1 MLFLRQDDFSEK
13 SEGTFFMPIL
23 QWQDILQTEGR
34 CEEDKSSLI
43 IKMTK
48 ERESRESEESMAQ
61 LQLAEQGLQNMLMQ
75 KQMFQLEL
83 VETENALEELKKTKD
98 GEVFRIVGSLM
109 LKANKQEVEQEL
121 KKKSE
126 LLELRLKAIEKQEDE
141 LKSRLIR
148 SREELVKR
156 FKSAK

>member
-1 MLFLRQDDFSEK
+1 MA
-13 SEGTFFMPIL
+13 
-23 QWQDILQTEGR
+23 
-34 CEEDKSSLI
+34 
-43 IKMTK
+43 K

-83 VETENALEELKKTKD
+83 VETENALEELKKTKE

-126 LLELRLKAIEKQEDE
+126 LLELRLRAIEKQEDE
-141 LKSRLIR
+141 FKNRLLR
-148 SREELVKR
+148 SREDIVKKLR
-156 FKSAK
+156 QKA

>member
-1 MLFLRQDDFSEK
+1 MA
-13 SEGTFFMPIL
+13 
-23 QWQDILQTEGR
+23 
-34 CEEDKSSLI
+34 
-43 IKMTK
+43 K
-48 ERESRESEESMAQ
+48 ERELRESEESMAQ

-83 VETENALEELKKTKD
+83 VETENALEELKKTKE

-126 LLELRLKAIEKQEDE
+126 LLELRLRAIEKQEDE
-141 LKSRLIR
+141 FKNRMLR
-148 SREELVKR
+148 SREDLVKKLR
-156 FKSAK
+156 QKA